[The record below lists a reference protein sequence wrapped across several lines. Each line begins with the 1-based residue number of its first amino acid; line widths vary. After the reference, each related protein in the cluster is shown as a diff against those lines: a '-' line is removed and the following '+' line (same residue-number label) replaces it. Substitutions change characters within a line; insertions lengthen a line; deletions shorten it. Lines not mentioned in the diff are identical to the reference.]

1 MLSLRCGS
9 RTFPVRDDSTGPVRN
24 DSGAVLNSPLTTAE
38 ALLLQDGE
46 QPLSTLEEAV
56 SDIAPQQMQ
65 ALMLPI
71 LEPLIEAINKEG
83 PEAAMERLAELFPQ
97 MDDRELTEQLANV
110 LFVADTWGRLNAQ
123 R

>member
-1 MLSLRCGS
+1 
-9 RTFPVRDDSTGPVRN
+9 
-24 DSGAVLNSPLTTAE
+24 
-38 ALLLQDGE
+38 
-46 QPLSTLEEAV
+46 
-56 SDIAPQQMQ
+56 
-65 ALMLPI
+65 MLPI